1 MKLSGRVFF
10 GIIAPLSFSLIAGC
24 ASSEPH
30 PAEGKRDAP
39 APHAGRFV
47 VPAPTQLNYAE
58 EWIGRYEG
66 TGDAYTRQAGR
77 WQQQERLV
85 LILMSTR
92 LNALRIKGSPSSS
105 GGWDFVFDIELDGA
119 GVLNGE
125 KLISDGTAK
134 YEYSFAR
141 SDDEITGVIKRHQR
155 ESHSDPFPPPDEWI
169 FKVRR
174 APAVAPH

>member
-1 MKLSGRVFF
+1 MKLSGRILF
-10 GIIAPLSFSLIAGC
+10 GILTALSFSFIAGC
-24 ASSEPH
+24 ASSGPH
-30 PAEGKRDAP
+30 PEERKRDAP

-58 EWIGRYEG
+58 EWIGRYAG
-66 TGDAYTRQAGR
+66 SGDVYTRQTGS
-77 WQQQERLV
+77 WQQEERLV
-85 LILMSTR
+85 LTLMSTR
-92 LNALRIKGSPSSS
+92 LNVLRIEGSPSSP

-125 KLISDGTAK
+125 KLTSDGTAK

-141 SDDEITGVIKRHQR
+141 SDDEITGVVKRHQR
-155 ESHSDPFPPPDEWI
+155 ESSRDSFHPPDEWV

-174 APAVAPH
+174 TSPVAPH